1 MMQNVFRL
9 ATVLFLVAFAISIK
23 GSVLSYAIQDRDEN
37 LTASMVAKI
46 ASVAAYGMAPQEE
59 PGARRTRVSAAE
71 LNAFLNSS
79 VVVLPEALARPRFT
93 LTGEGTL
100 LAEAVVD
107 LDRVGERPNTGPFD
121 PLSLLSGQLPVKA
134 AAVIDSA
141 DGLARVNIDYVEIGG
156 IRIPR
161 GLARELIAGYTG
173 SVDRPEGI
181 DVDLEYSLPHRILAI
196 HVRPGEAVIIQ

>member
-1 MMQNVFRL
+1 MQSVFRV
-9 ATVLFLVAFAISIK
+9 ATVLVFMVFAISIK
-23 GSVLSYAIQDRDEN
+23 GAVLSYAIQDSDED

-46 ASVAAYGMAPQEE
+46 ASVAAYGLAPQEE
-59 PGARRTRVSAAE
+59 SGARRTRVSDAE

-79 VVVLPEALARPRFT
+79 IVVLPEALARPRFT
-93 LTGEGTL
+93 FIGEGAL

-107 LDRVGERPNTGPFD
+107 LDRVSERPTAGPFD

-156 IRIPR
+156 IRIPH

-173 SVDRPEGI
+173 SVDRPKGV

>member
-1 MMQNVFRL
+1 MQSIFRV
-9 ATVLFLVAFAISIK
+9 ATVLFLMAFAISIK
-23 GSVLSYAIQDRDEN
+23 GSVLSHAIQDGDED
-37 LTASMVAKI
+37 LTASVVAKI
-46 ASVAAYGMAPQEE
+46 TSIAAYGSAPQEE
-59 PGARRTRVSAAE
+59 SGTRRTRVSAAE

-79 VVVLPEALARPRFT
+79 AVVLPEALARPRFT
-93 LTGEGTL
+93 FIGEGAL

-107 LDRVGERPNTGPFD
+107 LDRVGERPTAGPFD

-156 IRIPR
+156 IRIPH
-161 GLARELIAGYTG
+161 GLARELIAGYTE
-173 SVDRPEGI
+173 SADRPEGV

-196 HVRPGEAVIIQ
+196 QVRPGEAVIIQ

>member
-1 MMQNVFRL
+1 MQSVFRV
-9 ATVLFLVAFAISIK
+9 ATVLVFMVFAISIK
-23 GSVLSYAIQDRDEN
+23 GAVLSYAIQDSDED
-37 LTASMVAKI
+37 LTASMAAKI
-46 ASVAAYGMAPQEE
+46 ASVAAYGLAPQEE
-59 PGARRTRVSAAE
+59 SGARRTRVSDAE

-79 VVVLPEALARPRFT
+79 IVVLPEALAQPRFT
-93 LTGEGTL
+93 FIGEGAL
-100 LAEAVVD
+100 LVEAVVD
-107 LDRVGERPNTGPFD
+107 LDMVGERPTAGPFD

-141 DGLARVNIDYVEIGG
+141 DGLAKINIDYVEIGG
-156 IRIPR
+156 IRIPH

-173 SVDRPEGI
+173 SVDRPKGV